1 MAENY
6 TPLAT
11 SADVVNALG
20 RALTPSEESGVDDRL
35 ITASG
40 LFRDEARR
48 QFTPGR
54 KTVRL
59 KVNGGEVR
67 LPESPVTVIHS
78 VATPDGLVT
87 TYSRSGNVLSVGLR
101 SDQFVTVDFSFG
113 SADVPAEVRTA
124 VAAMVARIYG
134 VDERA
139 AAGMTQF
146 SSGEGPYSESGQFA
160 TWAVGGQVILA
171 PADAAI
177 ARRYRP
183 PRLTSTIVSAP

>member
-1 MAENY
+1 MAGNY

-20 RALTPSEESGVDDRL
+20 RALTTSEQQGVDDRL

-54 KTVRL
+54 KTVRR

-67 LPESPVTVIHS
+67 LPETPVTTIHS
-78 VATPDGLVT
+78 VTTHDGPVT
-87 TYSRSGNVLSVGLR
+87 TYTRDGNILHVSLP
-101 SDQFVTVDFSFG
+101 SDHFVTVDYSFG
-113 SADVPAEVRTA
+113 SNAIPEEVRTA
-124 VAAMVARIYG
+124 VAAMVARTYG
-134 VDERA
+134 VDKRA

-146 SSGEGPYSESGQFA
+146 SSSEGPYSASGQFA

-171 PADAAI
+171 PADANV
-177 ARRYRP
+177 ARKYRP
-183 PRLTSTIVSAP
+183 PRLTSTIVSTS